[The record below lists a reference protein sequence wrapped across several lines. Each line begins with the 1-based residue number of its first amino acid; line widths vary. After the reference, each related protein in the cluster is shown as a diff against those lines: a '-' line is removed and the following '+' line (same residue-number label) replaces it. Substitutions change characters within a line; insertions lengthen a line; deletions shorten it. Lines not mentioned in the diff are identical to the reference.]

1 MKSLKELLFIIV
13 CFAAIINSLQA
24 HELTPKANKALI
36 NILLVDGNEQP
47 VKQEIIFTSE
57 KDGTKFT
64 AQTNKRGLAKIL
76 LPVNENYIID
86 IGSKIGY
93 DIIKIPD
100 EEYFQYNYKIYYEP
114 KQKQKQTL
122 LNLYVHNKGEPLSEK
137 VEIVNKKTNKIFT
150 THTNDSGKAEI
161 LLPGN
166 AKYQVNF
173 KNAKNYEEF
182 ELGDVQ
188 EFNFDIHYGGS
199 TKNKLYPTRDS
210 VLLCFQYNNL
220 QNEGVPDEE
229 LIVQTKLKN
238 KTYKTTTNEEGYAEI
253 LLPKGDSCYF
263 SVKHFN
269 DFKTAKF
276 PKDKEL
282 REVTLKL
289 KYISSI
295 EFEERK
301 AKRLK
306 FAKQSLI
313 NRKKIARKWNAD
325 FLAPENQT
333 LDEYK
338 HNNYKKLKD
347 NTLGYKDS
355 LDKSPRFFEKI
366 GNVVNAVLYRFRNK
380 WKNKLIV
387 TDVTCSME
395 HFIYEVLQWHILK
408 LAADKSNS
416 YLFFNDG
423 NGKEISEKKIG
434 ATGGFHYCHTDN
446 IDTLLAKLFHARK
459 YGCSG
464 DVPEN
469 DLEALLE
476 AKKYMEGKWELILI
490 ADNYSS
496 VRDIELLEQLNSP
509 VRIII
514 CKESLPLHEN
524 YLRIAHKTK
533 GSIHLIKE
541 DIMHLSKINEG
552 AEITIN
558 GDVFYFTNGRFVL
571 KE

>member
-57 KDGTKFT
+57 KDGTKYT
-64 AQTNKRGLAKIL
+64 AKTNNMGLAKIL
-76 LPVNENYIID
+76 LPVNENYTID

-188 EFNFDIHYGGS
+188 EFNFDINYGGS
-199 TKNKLYPTRDS
+199 TKNKLYPKRDS

-263 SVKHFN
+263 SVKHLN

-276 PKDKEL
+276 SKDKEL

-301 AKRLK
+301 AERLRLAKEREKK
-306 FAKQSLI
+306 FLQIYSQDLNYYIESKQ
-313 NRKKIARKWNAD
+313 KC
-325 FLAPENQT
+325 
-333 LDEYK
+333 
-338 HNNYKKLKD
+338 LKEA
-347 NTLGYKDS
+347 TLGYKDS
-355 LDKSPRFFEKI
+355 LDDSPRFFEKKK
-366 GNVVNAVLYRFRNK
+366 NTVNAVLYRFRNK
-380 WKNKLIV
+380 WKNKMIV
-387 TDVTCSME
+387 TDVTGSMTP
-395 HFIYEVLQWHILK
+395 HIFEVLAWHILK
-408 LAADKSNS
+408 LTEDERNR

-423 NGKEISEKKIG
+423 DGKDDYKKKIG
-434 ATGGFHYCHTDN
+434 KTGGIYYCQADD
-446 IDTLLAKLFHARK
+446 IVTLLTKLFISMK
-459 YGCSG
+459 KGTGG
-464 DVPEN
+464 DIPEN
-469 DLEALLE
+469 DLE
-476 AKKYMEGKWELILI
+476 
-490 ADNYSS
+490 
-496 VRDIELLEQLNSP
+496 
-509 VRIII
+509 
-514 CKESLPLHEN
+514 
-524 YLRIAHKTK
+524 
-533 GSIHLIKE
+533 
-541 DIMHLSKINEG
+541 
-552 AEITIN
+552 
-558 GDVFYFTNGRFVL
+558 
-571 KE
+571 